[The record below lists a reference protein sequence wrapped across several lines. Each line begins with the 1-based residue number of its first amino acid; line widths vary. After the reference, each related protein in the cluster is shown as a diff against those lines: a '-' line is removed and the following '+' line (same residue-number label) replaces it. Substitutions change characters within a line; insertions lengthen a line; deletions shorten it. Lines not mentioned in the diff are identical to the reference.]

1 MSLVFSTSDGVRCHV
16 CGVTPGQEHEA
27 ACTYF
32 KVVEAREAASL
43 CCGMPAAC
51 MRACVH
57 RGRYEQLRDDAI
69 ARQNGLNLDGSVRRE
84 AIPAGIGDVNSDAR
98 GSGARFNSGKPPVEL
113 IPVWIIADHFTSGA
127 CAEAHRILHA
137 LGEWQRGQA
146 NAMEVLAEFGG
157 DWWSDCA
164 AVFDYGRKKYA
175 EWNWA
180 KGMKWSVP
188 LACAVR
194 HCLAILR
201 GEENDPESG
210 LPHRGHVACNIVM
223 LAQYESSYPEG
234 DDRPWKLLQPAGKEA
249 A

>member
-1 MSLVFSTSDGVRCHV
+1 M
-16 CGVTPGQEHEA
+16 EA
-27 ACTYF
+27 LLEEI
-32 KVVEAREAASL
+32 KAASSSNGYV
-43 CCGMPAAC
+43 CKPAEQFRHAL
-51 MRACVH
+51 RNAAPHECVLIPD
-57 RGRYEQLRDDAI
+57 GLDSADMAQIIKEIDAE
-69 ARQNGLNLDGSVRRE
+69 N
-84 AIPAGIGDVNSDAR
+84 AGIGDVNSDAR
-98 GSGARFNSGKPPVEL
+98 GSGARFNNGKPPVEL
-113 IPVWIIADHFTSGA
+113 IPVSVIAQAASSVATRDGA
-127 CAEAHRILHA
+127 EDFVWEALRVL
-137 LGEWQRGQA
+137 
-146 NAMEVLAEFGG
+146 EVLGRWQCRDVDAADILAEM
-157 DWWSDCA
+157 DEWHADCA
-164 AVFDYGRKKYA
+164 RVFDYGRKKYA

-234 DDRPWKLLQPAGKEA
+234 DDRPWKLLQPAETKA

>member
-1 MSLVFSTSDGVRCHV
+1 MEQT
-16 CGVTPGQEHEA
+16 
-27 ACTYF
+27 
-32 KVVEAREAASL
+32 
-43 CCGMPAAC
+43 MPAFLGDTETQMKGLAGDLE
-51 MRACVH
+51 AQA
-57 RGRYEQLRDDAI
+57 YADAI
-69 ARQNGLNLDGSVRRE
+69 ARQHGLNIDGSVRRE
-84 AIPAGIGDVNSDAR
+84 TVGVGDVTSDAR

-113 IPVWIIADHFTSGA
+113 IPVWLIANYHLNRPHDCHNEWAGP
-127 CAEAHRILHA
+127 EAWRLLQA
-137 LGEWQRGQA
+137 LGGWQRGIVKA
-146 NAMEVLAEFGG
+146 ADVLDVMLPWEE
-157 DWWSDCA
+157 DCA

>member
-1 MSLVFSTSDGVRCHV
+1 MEQEMTSSPD
-16 CGVTPGQEHEA
+16 
-27 ACTYF
+27 
-32 KVVEAREAASL
+32 RETLLYA
-43 CCGMPAAC
+43 
-51 MRACVH
+51 
-57 RGRYEQLRDDAI
+57 DAI
-69 ARQNGLNLDGSVRRE
+69 ARQHGLNIDGSVRRE
-84 AIPAGIGDVNSDAR
+84 TVGIGDVTSDAR

-113 IPVWIIADHFTSGA
+113 IPVHLIAATVNSKASIDTWKVN
-127 CAEAHRILHA
+127 EALDVLTD
-137 LGEWQRGQA
+137 LGKWQLKHCDA
-146 NAMEVLAEFGG
+146 IDVLLRMREG
-157 DWWSDCA
+157 WVEDCA
-164 AVFDYGRKKYA
+164 HVLDYGRKKYA

>member
-1 MSLVFSTSDGVRCHV
+1 MTSSSRCI
-16 CGVTPGQEHEA
+16 
-27 ACTYF
+27 
-32 KVVEAREAASL
+32 
-43 CCGMPAAC
+43 
-51 MRACVH
+51 CVDNTDVH
-57 RGRYEQLRDDAI
+57 DETCPL
-69 ARQNGLNLDGSVRRE
+69 
-84 AIPAGIGDVNSDAR
+84 AGIGDVTSDAR

-113 IPVWIIADHFTSGA
+113 IPVWIIAGYEWVNVNQVDA
-127 CAEAHRILHA
+127 PEAWHVINM
-137 LGEWQRGQA
+137 LGKWQLKHCSID
-146 NAMEVLAEFGG
+146 EVLWEMDAS
-157 DWWSDCA
+157 WSTDA
-164 AVFDYGRKKYA
+164 ARVFDYGRKKYA

-234 DDRPWKLLQPAGKEA
+234 DDRPWRLLQPAGKEA